1 MACNEPDDK
10 AELLDEIRILEDQIA
25 SLEEQR
31 YLLISKSQLLQHRVD
46 DLKYYL
52 RTGIDPRKP

>member
-10 AELLDEIRILEDQIA
+10 TELLNEIRILEQQIA
-25 SLEEQR
+25 SLEEER
-31 YLLISKSQLLQHRVD
+31 YLLVSKSQLLQHRVD